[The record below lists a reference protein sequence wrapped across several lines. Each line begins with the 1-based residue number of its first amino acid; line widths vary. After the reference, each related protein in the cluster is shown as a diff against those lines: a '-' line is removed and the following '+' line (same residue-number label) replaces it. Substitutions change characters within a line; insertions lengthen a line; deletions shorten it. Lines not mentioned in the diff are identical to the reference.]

1 MFFKNTQGADYLIV
15 GLGNPGSKYDNT
27 RHNIGFAAMDYI
39 CDKTGTRLDKAKFKA
54 LYGTWK
60 YKDKKIILLKP
71 QTFMNLSGEAV
82 GAAAR
87 FYKIPPENVIIIYD
101 DVSMAVGKMR
111 IRLKGSAGGHN
122 GIKSIISHIGD
133 EFPRIKLGVGEKPHP
148 EYDLADWV
156 LGKFTDSDKKA
167 LSEKFESA
175 YQSVQLIIDGSTD
188 KAMNLYNR

>member
-1 MFFKNTQGADYLIV
+1 MLFKNTQGADYMVV

-27 RHNIGFAAMDYI
+27 RHNIGFACIDYI
-39 CDKTGTRLDKAKFKA
+39 CDKTGVKTDKAKFKA

-60 YKDKKIILLKP
+60 YKDKKIIILKP
-71 QTFMNLSGEAV
+71 QTYMNLSGEAI

-122 GIKSIISHIGD
+122 GIKSTIAHIGD
-133 EFPRIKLGVGEKPHP
+133 AFPRIKMGVGEKPHP

-175 YQSVQLIIDGSTD
+175 YRAVQLIIDGQSD

>member
-1 MFFKNTQGADYLIV
+1 MLFKTSQGADYMIV

-27 RHNIGFAAMDYI
+27 RHNIGFACVDYI
-39 CDKTGTRLDKAKFKA
+39 CDKTGVKLDKAKFKA

-60 YKDKKIILLKP
+60 YKDKKIIILKP

-122 GIKSIISHIGD
+122 GIKSIIAHIGD
-133 EFPRIKLGVGEKPHP
+133 SFPRVKMGVGEKPHP

-156 LGKFTDSDKKA
+156 LGKFTDGDKKLLA
-167 LSEKFESA
+167 DRFEDAHKAVKLMVTGDS
-175 YQSVQLIIDGSTD
+175 Q

>member
-1 MFFKNTQGADYLIV
+1 MLFKNTQGADYMIV
-15 GLGNPGSKYDNT
+15 GLGNPGTKYDNT
-27 RHNIGFAAMDYI
+27 RHNIGFACVDYI
-39 CDKTGTRLDKAKFKA
+39 CDKTGVKLDKTKFKA

-60 YKDKKIILLKP
+60 YKDKKIVILKP

-122 GIKSIISHIGD
+122 GIKSIISHMGD
-133 EFPRIKLGVGEKPHP
+133 TFPRIKLGVGEKPHP

-156 LGKFTDSDKKA
+156 LGKFTDGDRKL
-167 LSEKFESA
+167 LSEKFDSA
-175 YQSVQLIIDGSTD
+175 YQAVQLIIDGQSD

>member
-1 MFFKNTQGADYLIV
+1 MLFKTSQGADYMIV

-27 RHNIGFAAMDYI
+27 RHNIGFACVDYI
-39 CDKTGTRLDKAKFKA
+39 CDKTGVKLDKAKFKA
-54 LYGTWK
+54 LYGIWK
-60 YKDKKIILLKP
+60 YKDKKIIILKP

-87 FYKIPPENVIIIYD
+87 FYKISPENVIIIYD

-122 GIKSIISHIGD
+122 GIKSIIAHMGD
-133 EFPRIKLGVGEKPHP
+133 SFPRVKMGVGEKPHP

-156 LGKFTDSDKKA
+156 LGKFTDSDRKT
-167 LSEKFESA
+167 LSEKFDNA
-175 YQSVQLIIDGSTD
+175 YQAVQLIIDGQTD

>member
-1 MFFKNTQGADYLIV
+1 MLFKNTQGADYMIV

-27 RHNIGFAAMDYI
+27 RHNIGFACVDYI
-39 CDKTGTRLDKAKFKA
+39 CEKTGVKLDKAKFKA

-60 YKDKKIILLKP
+60 YKDKKIIILKP

-122 GIKSIISHIGD
+122 GIKSIISHMGD
-133 EFPRIKLGVGEKPHP
+133 VFPRIKLGVGEKPHP

-156 LGKFTDSDKKA
+156 LGKFSAEDKKA
-167 LSEKFESA
+167 LESRWDDVEKA
-175 YQSVQLIIDGSTD
+175 CTLIMQG
-188 KAMNLYNR
+188 KLNEAQNKFNR

>member
-1 MFFKNTQGADYLIV
+1 MFFKNTQGADYMIV
-15 GLGNPGSKYDNT
+15 GLGNPGAKYDNT
-27 RHNIGFAAMDYI
+27 RHNIGFACVDYI
-39 CDKTGTRLDKAKFKA
+39 CDKTGVKLDKAKFNA

-60 YKDKKIILLKP
+60 YKDKKIIILKP

-87 FYKIPPENVIIIYD
+87 FYKIPPENVVIIYD

-122 GIKSIISHIGD
+122 GIKSIISHMGD
-133 EFPRIKLGVGEKPHP
+133 AFPRIKLGVGEKPHP

-156 LGKFTDSDKKA
+156 LGKFTDGDRKL
-167 LSEKFESA
+167 LSEKFDSA
-175 YQSVQLIIDGSTD
+175 YQAVQLMIDGQSD